1 MPRRGLALWWR
12 RTVKPL
18 YLAVTRGLLGTKDG
32 EERRSSAGPW
42 PSWEAP
48 LGEAPEDVRG
58 GSARG
63 SS

>member
-1 MPRRGLALWWR
+1 M
-12 RTVKPL
+12 KPL